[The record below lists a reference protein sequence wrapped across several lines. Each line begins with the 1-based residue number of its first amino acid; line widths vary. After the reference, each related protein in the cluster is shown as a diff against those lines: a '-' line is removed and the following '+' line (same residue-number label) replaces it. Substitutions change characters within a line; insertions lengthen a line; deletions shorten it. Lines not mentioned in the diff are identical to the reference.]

1 MKKIL
6 SILLLCFC
14 FSAIAQNY
22 SPNCTQSTNS
32 KILAGSNE
40 GLIALTSDSVL
51 NGTATAYVNVVAKG
65 YYLQYIPEFADD
77 LTQIDV
83 CSNLAIGLHSDG
95 SVVIWGSGSEL
106 AEGLTTPLYLN
117 VSAISISISQV
128 VREPHIILD
137 DSTMFD
143 MTSYGYGHSFAGIPG
158 IVQVEGGNGFL
169 LALLSDGTVISE
181 GVGHPAT
188 NIPSELSNVIKIA
201 AGNEHALA
209 LKSDG
214 TVVSWGINEYNCT
227 DVPTFLNNVIDIAAG
242 SNRNLALKDDGT
254 VVPWGWNGLP
264 TFNSGWIFNT
274 VPSNATDVIAIECS
288 SNGLNAVLKSNG
300 EVICWG
306 YDHNNGHFNFPDIN
320 PFISDACGCTNS
332 SAYNYSQ
339 NAIEDD
345 GSCIET
351 IFGCTDTN
359 ALNYNSFANI
369 DIGSCIS
376 IEEYVIDSLEMVNQV
391 LSDEAIN
398 IVSSLQQALE
408 SWNTTI
414 DLDVGWNMFGYG
426 CPSTIDVSEGLSNH
440 TESIAIVK
448 DNNGSVYMPEFS
460 FNGIGAFTP
469 GFGYQIKVTEAIEDF
484 SLCDWYVNDIP
495 EDNIV
500 SLQEENASLQAELD
514 SIYGCTYSWDC
525 NYDETAILNDG
536 SCYNNDLGC
545 GCDVPGP
552 IEGLDCD
559 GNELPEYQVG
569 DFAEGGIVFYVNE
582 TGEHGLVAAVEDLGL
597 FEWGCYEEEVNGADE
612 TSIGTGY
619 QNTLDIVI
627 QGCVTQNGG
636 MTAAQAAL
644 EAEVNGYS
652 DWYLPSKDEL
662 AELINTVGQGGAE
675 SNGGAAGNFYTLSRY
690 WSSSE
695 KNIWHSWYI
704 FYNVNDIYYDQ
715 KFRTDKVRPI
725 RSF

>member
-22 SPNCTQSTNS
+22 SPNCTQSTNT

-83 CSNLAIGLHSDG
+83 SSNLAIGLHSDG
-95 SVVIWGSGSEL
+95 SVVIWGSGFEL
-106 AEGLTTPLYLN
+106 AEGFTTPLYLN

-181 GVGHPAT
+181 GEGHPAT

-414 DLDVGWNMFGYG
+414 DLDEGWNMFGYG
-426 CPSTIDVSEGLSNH
+426 CPNSIDVFEGLSNH
-440 TESIAIVK
+440 TENVAIVK

-500 SLQEENASLQAELD
+500 SLQDENASLQD
-514 SIYGCTYSWDC
+514 SID
-525 NYDETAILNDG
+525 IL
-536 SCYNNDLGC
+536 SATT
-545 GCDVPGP
+545 V
-552 IEGLDCD
+552 
-559 GNELPEYQVG
+559 YQVG
-569 DFAEGGIVFYVNE
+569 DLSEGGMVFYLDE
-582 TGEHGLVAAVEDLGL
+582 TGQHGLVASQEDLDGAY
-597 FEWGCYEEEVNGADE
+597 EWGCYGGDVEIADFNFQ
-612 TSIGTGY
+612 IGTGLENTSAIVN
-619 QNTLDIVI
+619 QNCQTV
-627 QGCVTQNGG
+627 NGG
-636 MTAAQAAL
+636 ITAAQAAID
-644 EAEVNGYS
+644 AEIDGYT
-652 DWYLPSKDEL
+652 DWFLPSRNEL
-662 AELINTVGQGGAE
+662 YQMYLNIGQGGLDD
-675 SNGGAAGNFYTLSRY
+675 NYNVGVFYGGY

-695 KNIWHSWYI
+695 DFIDQAWYVSFLNGYSLATIKNS
-704 FYNVNDIYYDQ
+704 
-715 KFRTDKVRPI
+715 TMKVRVI